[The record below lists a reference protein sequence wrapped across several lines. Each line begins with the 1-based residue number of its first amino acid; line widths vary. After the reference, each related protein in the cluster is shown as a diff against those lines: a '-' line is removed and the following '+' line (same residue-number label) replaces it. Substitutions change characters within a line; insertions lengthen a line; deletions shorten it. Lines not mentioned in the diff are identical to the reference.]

1 MIQYSLKCEN
11 DHSFD
16 SWFAS
21 ADAYDKLADNG
32 MVSCAVC
39 GSTKVSKAIMAP
51 RVRTTKGKEAPVAPT
66 LPTEKSAA
74 EQAMAKMRAQVEQNS
89 EYVGTNFATEARS
102 MHLGDAPERA
112 IYGEAKPEEAKSLI
126 EDGIPVTPPALYAD
140 AQIELTRSCMN
151 CAQHINF
158 ASVALVLL

>member
-39 GSTKVSKAIMAP
+39 GSTKVGKAIMAP
-51 RVRTTKGKEAPVAPT
+51 RVRTTKGKEAPAAPT

-74 EQAMAKMRAQVEQNS
+74 EQAMAEMRAQVEQNS
-89 EYVGTNFATEARS
+89 ESTEARS

-126 EDGIPVTPPALYAD
+126 EDGIPVTPLPFMP
-140 AQIELTRSCMN
+140 TRKSN
-151 CAQHINF
+151 
-158 ASVALVLL
+158 

>member
-51 RVRTTKGKEAPVAPT
+51 RVRTTKGKEAPVAPK
-66 LPTEKSAA
+66 LLTEKSAV
-74 EQAMAKMRAQVEQNS
+74 EQAMAEMRAQVEQNS

-126 EDGIPVTPPALYAD
+126 EDGIPVTPLPFMP
-140 AQIELTRSCMN
+140 TRKSN
-151 CAQHINF
+151 
-158 ASVALVLL
+158 

>member
-11 DHSFD
+11 DHSFE

-39 GSTKVSKAIMAP
+39 GSTKVGKAIMAP
-51 RVRTTKGKEAPVAPT
+51 RVRTTKGKEAPAAPT
-66 LPTEKSAA
+66 LPNEKSAA
-74 EQAMAKMRAQVEQNS
+74 EQAMAEMRAQVEQNS

-126 EDGIPVTPPALYAD
+126 EDGIPVTPLPFMP
-140 AQIELTRSCMN
+140 TRKSN
-151 CAQHINF
+151 
-158 ASVALVLL
+158 

>member
-66 LPTEKSAA
+66 LPTKKSAA

-89 EYVGTNFATEARS
+89 EYVGSNFATEARS

-112 IYGEAKPEEAKSLI
+112 IFGEAKPEEAKSLI
-126 EDGIPVTPPALYAD
+126 EDGIPVTPLPFMP
-140 AQIELTRSCMN
+140 TRKSN
-151 CAQHINF
+151 
-158 ASVALVLL
+158 

>member
-51 RVRTTKGKEAPVAPT
+51 RVRTTKGREAPVAPT

-126 EDGIPVTPPALYAD
+126 EDGIPVTPLPFMP
-140 AQIELTRSCMN
+140 TRKSN
-151 CAQHINF
+151 
-158 ASVALVLL
+158 

>member
-51 RVRTTKGKEAPVAPT
+51 RVRTTKGKEAPAGPT

-74 EQAMAKMRAQVEQNS
+74 EQAMAEMRAQVEQNS

-126 EDGIPVTPPALYAD
+126 EDGIPVTPLPFMP
-140 AQIELTRSCMN
+140 TRKSN
-151 CAQHINF
+151 
-158 ASVALVLL
+158 

>member
-74 EQAMAKMRAQVEQNS
+74 EQAMAKMRAQVEQHS

-126 EDGIPVTPPALYAD
+126 EDGIPVTSLPFMP
-140 AQIELTRSCMN
+140 TRKSN
-151 CAQHINF
+151 
-158 ASVALVLL
+158 

>member
-51 RVRTTKGKEAPVAPT
+51 RVRTTK
-66 LPTEKSAA
+66 EKRRRPP
-74 EQAMAKMRAQVEQNS
+74 QHCPPKNPQQNRPWRKCGHRWNKIQNTS
-89 EYVGTNFATEARS
+89 DEFRHRGTFDAF
-102 MHLGDAPERA
+102 GDAPERD
-112 IYGEAKPEEAKSLI
+112 IYGDAKPEESKSLI
-126 EDGIPVTPPALYAD
+126 DDGIPVTPLPFMPA
-140 AQIELTRSCMN
+140 RKSN
-151 CAQHINF
+151 
-158 ASVALVLL
+158 

>member
-21 ADAYDKLADNG
+21 AGAYDKLADNG

-126 EDGIPVTPPALYAD
+126 EDGIPVTPLPFMP
-140 AQIELTRSCMN
+140 TRKSN
-151 CAQHINF
+151 
-158 ASVALVLL
+158 

>member
-21 ADAYDKLADNG
+21 ADAYDKLAENG

-74 EQAMAKMRAQVEQNS
+74 EQAMAEMRAQVEQNS

-126 EDGIPVTPPALYAD
+126 EDGIPVTPLPFMP
-140 AQIELTRSCMN
+140 TRKSN
-151 CAQHINF
+151 
-158 ASVALVLL
+158 

>member
-51 RVRTTKGKEAPVAPT
+51 RVRTTKGKETPVAPT

-126 EDGIPVTPPALYAD
+126 EDGIPVTPLPFMP
-140 AQIELTRSCMN
+140 TRKSN
-151 CAQHINF
+151 
-158 ASVALVLL
+158 

>member
-51 RVRTTKGKEAPVAPT
+51 RVRTTKGKEAPAAPT
-66 LPTEKSAA
+66 LPPEKSPA
-74 EQAMAKMRAQVEQNS
+74 EQAMAEMRAQVEQNS

-102 MHLGDAPERA
+102 MHLGDTPERA

-126 EDGIPVTPPALYAD
+126 EDGIPVTPLPFMP
-140 AQIELTRSCMN
+140 TRKSN
-151 CAQHINF
+151 
-158 ASVALVLL
+158 

>member
-74 EQAMAKMRAQVEQNS
+74 EQAMAEMRAQVEQNS

-126 EDGIPVTPPALYAD
+126 EDGIPVTPLPFMP
-140 AQIELTRSCMN
+140 TRKSN
-151 CAQHINF
+151 
-158 ASVALVLL
+158 

>member
-74 EQAMAKMRAQVEQNS
+74 EQAMAKIRAKVEQNS

-126 EDGIPVTPPALYAD
+126 EDGIPVTPLPFMP
-140 AQIELTRSCMN
+140 TRKSN
-151 CAQHINF
+151 
-158 ASVALVLL
+158 

>member
-66 LPTEKSAA
+66 LHTEKSAA

-126 EDGIPVTPPALYAD
+126 EDGIPVTPLPFMP
-140 AQIELTRSCMN
+140 TRKSN
-151 CAQHINF
+151 
-158 ASVALVLL
+158 

>member
-11 DHSFD
+11 NHSFD

-21 ADAYDKLADNG
+21 ADAYDKLVDNG

-126 EDGIPVTPPALYAD
+126 EDGIPVTPLPFMPP
-140 AQIELTRSCMN
+140 RKSN
-151 CAQHINF
+151 
-158 ASVALVLL
+158 

>member
-74 EQAMAKMRAQVEQNS
+74 EQAIAEMRAQVEQNS

-126 EDGIPVTPPALYAD
+126 EDGIPVTPLPFMP
-140 AQIELTRSCMN
+140 TRKSN
-151 CAQHINF
+151 
-158 ASVALVLL
+158 

>member
-39 GSTKVSKAIMAP
+39 GSTKVSKAVMAP

-126 EDGIPVTPPALYAD
+126 EDGIPVTPLPFMP
-140 AQIELTRSCMN
+140 TRKSN
-151 CAQHINF
+151 
-158 ASVALVLL
+158 

>member
-21 ADAYDKLADNG
+21 ADAYDKLANNG

-74 EQAMAKMRAQVEQNS
+74 EQAMAEMRAQVEQNS

-126 EDGIPVTPPALYAD
+126 EDGITVTPLPFMP
-140 AQIELTRSCMN
+140 TRKSN
-151 CAQHINF
+151 
-158 ASVALVLL
+158 

>member
-11 DHSFD
+11 DHGFD

-21 ADAYDKLADNG
+21 ADAYDKLAENG

-51 RVRTTKGKEAPVAPT
+51 RVRTTKGKEAPAVPT
-66 LPTEKSAA
+66 LPTEKSAV
-74 EQAMAKMRAQVEQNS
+74 EQAMAEMRAQVEQNS

-126 EDGIPVTPPALYAD
+126 EDGIPVTPLPFMP
-140 AQIELTRSCMN
+140 TRKSN
-151 CAQHINF
+151 
-158 ASVALVLL
+158 

>member
-51 RVRTTKGKEAPVAPT
+51 RVRTTKGKEAPAAPT
-66 LPTEKSAA
+66 LPTEKSVA
-74 EQAMAKMRAQVEQNS
+74 EQAMAKMRAKVEQNS

-126 EDGIPVTPPALYAD
+126 EDGIPVTPLPFVP
-140 AQIELTRSCMN
+140 TRKSN
-151 CAQHINF
+151 WSDSA
-158 ASVALVLL
+158 

>member
-11 DHSFD
+11 DHGFD

-126 EDGIPVTPPALYAD
+126 EDGIPVTPLPFMP
-140 AQIELTRSCMN
+140 TRKSN
-151 CAQHINF
+151 
-158 ASVALVLL
+158 

>member
-51 RVRTTKGKEAPVAPT
+51 RVRTTKGKEAPDAPT

-74 EQAMAKMRAQVEQNS
+74 EQAMAEMRAQVEQNS

-126 EDGIPVTPPALYAD
+126 EDGIPVTPLPFMP
-140 AQIELTRSCMN
+140 TRKSN
-151 CAQHINF
+151 
-158 ASVALVLL
+158 

>member
-11 DHSFD
+11 NHSFD

-21 ADAYDKLADNG
+21 ADAYDKLADSG

-74 EQAMAKMRAQVEQNS
+74 EQAIAEMRAQVEQNS

-126 EDGIPVTPPALYAD
+126 EDGIPVTPLPFMP
-140 AQIELTRSCMN
+140 TRKSN
-151 CAQHINF
+151 
-158 ASVALVLL
+158 

>member
-21 ADAYDKLADNG
+21 ADAYDKLADNA

-51 RVRTTKGKEAPVAPT
+51 RVRTTKGKEAPGAPT

-74 EQAMAKMRAQVEQNS
+74 EQAMAEMRAKVEQNS

-126 EDGIPVTPPALYAD
+126 EDGIPVTPLPFMP
-140 AQIELTRSCMN
+140 TRKSN
-151 CAQHINF
+151 
-158 ASVALVLL
+158 

>member
-51 RVRTTKGKEAPVAPT
+51 RVRTTKGKEAPADPK
-66 LPTEKSAA
+66 LQTEKSAA
-74 EQAMAKMRAQVEQNS
+74 EQAIAEMRAQVEQNS

-126 EDGIPVTPPALYAD
+126 EDGIPVTPLPFMP
-140 AQIELTRSCMN
+140 TRKSN
-151 CAQHINF
+151 
-158 ASVALVLL
+158 

>member
-11 DHSFD
+11 NHSFD

-66 LPTEKSAA
+66 LATEKSAA
-74 EQAMAKMRAQVEQNS
+74 EQALAEMRARVEQNS

-126 EDGIPVTPPALYAD
+126 EDGIPVTPLPFMP
-140 AQIELTRSCMN
+140 TRKSN
-151 CAQHINF
+151 
-158 ASVALVLL
+158 

>member
-51 RVRTTKGKEAPVAPT
+51 RVRTTKGKAAQAAPT

-74 EQAMAKMRAQVEQNS
+74 EQAMAEMRAQLEQNS

-126 EDGIPVTPPALYAD
+126 EDGIPVTPLPFMP
-140 AQIELTRSCMN
+140 TRKSN
-151 CAQHINF
+151 
-158 ASVALVLL
+158 

>member
-74 EQAMAKMRAQVEQNS
+74 EQAMAKRRAQVEHNS

-126 EDGIPVTPPALYAD
+126 EDGIPVTPLPFMP
-140 AQIELTRSCMN
+140 TRKSN
-151 CAQHINF
+151 
-158 ASVALVLL
+158 

>member
-1 MIQYSLKCEN
+1 MIQYTLKCEN

-21 ADAYDKLADNG
+21 ADAYDKLAENG

-74 EQAMAKMRAQVEQNS
+74 EQAIAEMRAQVEQNS

-126 EDGIPVTPPALYAD
+126 EDGIPVTPLPFMP
-140 AQIELTRSCMN
+140 TRKSN
-151 CAQHINF
+151 
-158 ASVALVLL
+158 

>member
-74 EQAMAKMRAQVEQNS
+74 EQAMAEMRAKVEQNS

-126 EDGIPVTPPALYAD
+126 EDGIPVTPLPFMP
-140 AQIELTRSCMN
+140 TRKSN
-151 CAQHINF
+151 
-158 ASVALVLL
+158 

>member
-1 MIQYSLKCEN
+1 MIQYSLKCDN

-51 RVRTTKGKEAPVAPT
+51 RVRTTKGKEAPLAPT

-74 EQAMAKMRAQVEQNS
+74 EQAMAKIRAKVEQNS

-126 EDGIPVTPPALYAD
+126 EDGIPVTPLPFMP
-140 AQIELTRSCMN
+140 TRKSN
-151 CAQHINF
+151 
-158 ASVALVLL
+158 

>member
-1 MIQYSLKCEN
+1 MVQYSLKCEN

-21 ADAYDKLADNG
+21 AGAYDKLADNG

-39 GSTKVSKAIMAP
+39 GSTKVGKAIMAP
-51 RVRTTKGKEAPVAPT
+51 RVRTTKGKELPAAPT

-74 EQAMAKMRAQVEQNS
+74 EQTMAEMRAQVEQNS

-126 EDGIPVTPPALYAD
+126 EDGIPVTPLPFMP
-140 AQIELTRSCMN
+140 TRKSN
-151 CAQHINF
+151 
-158 ASVALVLL
+158 

>member
-51 RVRTTKGKEAPVAPT
+51 RVRTTKGKETPVAPT

-112 IYGEAKPEEAKSLI
+112 IFGEAKPEEAKSLI
-126 EDGIPVTPPALYAD
+126 EDGIPVTPLPFMP
-140 AQIELTRSCMN
+140 TRKSN
-151 CAQHINF
+151 
-158 ASVALVLL
+158 

>member
-11 DHSFD
+11 DHGFD

-51 RVRTTKGKEAPVAPT
+51 RVRTTKGKEAPTAPT

-74 EQAMAKMRAQVEQNS
+74 EQAMAEMREQVEQNS
-89 EYVGTNFATEARS
+89 EYVGTNFATEALS

-126 EDGIPVTPPALYAD
+126 EDGIPVTPLPFMP
-140 AQIELTRSCMN
+140 TRKSN
-151 CAQHINF
+151 
-158 ASVALVLL
+158 

>member
-21 ADAYDKLADNG
+21 ADAYDTLADNG

-39 GSTKVSKAIMAP
+39 GSIKVSKAIMAP

-126 EDGIPVTPPALYAD
+126 EDGIPVTPLPFMP
-140 AQIELTRSCMN
+140 TRKSN
-151 CAQHINF
+151 
-158 ASVALVLL
+158 

>member
-11 DHSFD
+11 DHGFD

-21 ADAYDKLADNG
+21 ADAYDKLAENG

-39 GSTKVSKAIMAP
+39 GSPKVSKAIMAP
-51 RVRTTKGKEAPVAPT
+51 RVRTTKGKEAPAAPT
-66 LPTEKSAA
+66 LPTEKSVA
-74 EQAMAKMRAQVEQNS
+74 EQAMAEMRAKVEQNS

-126 EDGIPVTPPALYAD
+126 EDGIPVTPLPFVP
-140 AQIELTRSCMN
+140 TRKSN
-151 CAQHINF
+151 
-158 ASVALVLL
+158 

>member
-39 GSTKVSKAIMAP
+39 GSTKVGKAIMAP
-51 RVRTTKGKEAPVAPT
+51 RVRTTKGKEAPAPPT

-74 EQAMAKMRAQVEQNS
+74 EQAMAEMRAQVEQNS

-126 EDGIPVTPPALYAD
+126 EDGIPVTPLPFMP
-140 AQIELTRSCMN
+140 TRKSN
-151 CAQHINF
+151 
-158 ASVALVLL
+158 

>member
-126 EDGIPVTPPALYAD
+126 EDGIPVTSLPFMP
-140 AQIELTRSCMN
+140 TRKSN
-151 CAQHINF
+151 
-158 ASVALVLL
+158 

>member
-11 DHSFD
+11 NHSFD

-32 MVSCAVC
+32 MVTCAVC

-74 EQAMAKMRAQVEQNS
+74 EQAMAEMRAQVEQNS

-126 EDGIPVTPPALYAD
+126 EDGIPVTPLPFMP
-140 AQIELTRSCMN
+140 TRKSN
-151 CAQHINF
+151 
-158 ASVALVLL
+158 